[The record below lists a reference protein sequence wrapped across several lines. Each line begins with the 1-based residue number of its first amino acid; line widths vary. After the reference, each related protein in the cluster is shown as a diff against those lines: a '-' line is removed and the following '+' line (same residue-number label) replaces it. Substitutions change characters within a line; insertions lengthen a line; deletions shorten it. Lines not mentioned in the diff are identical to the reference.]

1 METIFYDG
9 DYYIVVGRGPVRP
22 LNCPHARYIP
32 PYAVWGE
39 KTIPG
44 TGYMADPP
52 YLVDPY
58 GPIY

>member
-1 METIFYDG
+1 METVFYDG
-9 DYYIVVGRGPVRP
+9 SCYIVVGRGPIRP
-22 LNCPHARYIP
+22 VDHPHARYIT

-44 TGYMADPP
+44 TGYMLDPP